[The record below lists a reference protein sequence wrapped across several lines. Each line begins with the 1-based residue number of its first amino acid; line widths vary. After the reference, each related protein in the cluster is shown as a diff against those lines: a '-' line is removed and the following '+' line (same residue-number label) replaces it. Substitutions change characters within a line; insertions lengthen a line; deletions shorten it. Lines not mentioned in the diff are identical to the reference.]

1 MGVFPLIIEMIRYV
15 LNNYGGVKMR
25 KWLIGVV
32 VVIVAIGLGIGAAVG
47 AVTLMRRNVTRLSQG
62 AVPGVPSIPSNRAP
76 DFPRPRKG
84 PGSRMGEKWRS
95 GNDWGGPGGMMGG
108 FSRHGRGCANSPW
121 GRRSGSQTQGERI
134 TIDQA
139 VSAVETSL
147 KNFSTDTAGLQIK
160 EVMEFENNF
169 YVMVTEKESGKGAFE
184 LLVNPYTSVVCP
196 EPGPNMMWNLK
207 YGHMRRG
214 LSGDSSKNGLS
225 LEEAKAL
232 AQKAVAGY
240 NANAEIEGTGM
251 EFYGYYTFDYAV
263 NGQIAGMLSVNGFNG
278 EPWFH
283 NWHGKFISEKEM

>member
-1 MGVFPLIIEMIRYV
+1 
-15 LNNYGGVKMR
+15 MR

-47 AVTLMRRNVTRLSQG
+47 TVPLVRSKAATLFQTAATGRPSFPSND
-62 AVPGVPSIPSNRAP
+62 VPGFSRLWE
-76 DFPRPRKG
+76 G

-108 FSRHGRGCANSPW
+108 FSHYGRGCENSPW
-121 GRRSGSQTQGERI
+121 GRSSANQNLGERI
-134 TIDQA
+134 TVDNAISD
-139 VSAVETSL
+139 VEAYL
-147 KNFSTDTAGLQIK
+147 KDYSGDTAGLEIK

-184 LLVNPYTSVVCP
+184 LLVDPYTSAVYP

-207 YGHMRRG
+207 YGHMRWG
-214 LSGDSSKNGLS
+214 LSGDTSKNGLS
-225 LEEAKAL
+225 LEEAKTL

-263 NGQIAGMLSVNGFNG
+263 NEQIVGVLSVNGFSG
-278 EPWFH
+278 DAWFH

>member
-1 MGVFPLIIEMIRYV
+1 
-15 LNNYGGVKMR
+15 MR

-47 AVTLMRRNVTRLSQG
+47 TVPLVRSKATKLSQTAATG
-62 AVPGVPSIPSNRAP
+62 RPSFPSNGVPGFS
-76 DFPRPRKG
+76 RPWEG

-108 FSRHGRGCANSPW
+108 FSRHGRGCGNSPW
-121 GRRSGSQTQGERI
+121 GRSSGSQNLGERI

-139 VSAVETSL
+139 VSAVEAYL
-147 KNFSTDTAGLQIK
+147 KDYSGDTAGLEIK

-169 YVMVTEKESGKGAFE
+169 YGMVTEKESGKGAFE
-184 LLVNPYTSVVCP
+184 LLVDPYTSAVYP

-207 YGHMRRG
+207 YGHMRWG
-214 LSGDSSKNGLS
+214 LSGDTSKNGLS
-225 LEEAKAL
+225 LEQAKAL
-232 AQKAVAGY
+232 AQKAVTGY

-263 NGQIAGMLSVNGFNG
+263 NEQIVGMLSVNGFSG
-278 EPWFH
+278 DAWFH